1 MQQNTFTIRE
11 NTTIADGTCRI
22 VLAGEMAEPMRPG
35 QFVQLRLP
43 QVYLRRPISVYDCD
57 ADRFT
62 LIYKVVGKGT
72 SLLAAMQPRLPRETL
87 DVLTHLGNGF
97 SVEKSGERPLLIGGG
112 VGTAPLYLLARELT
126 KAGKTVSA
134 VIGFRTASEIF
145 AEEELRAL
153 GVSVTV
159 ATADG
164 SRGVKGFVTDALP
177 KDGGSTFYY
186 ACGPEPMLRAVRAA
200 APINGELSLEERMG
214 CGFGAC
220 MGCTIETKDGP
231 RRVCKDGP
239 VFAKE
244 ALVW

>member
-11 NTTIADGTCRI
+11 NVTVADGTCRI
-22 VLAGEMAEPMRPG
+22 VLAGEMGEPMRPG

-57 ADRFT
+57 AGAFT

-72 SLLAAMQPRLPRETL
+72 ALLAAMRPGETL

-97 SVEKSGERPLLIGGG
+97 SVEKSGDRPLLIGGG

-134 VIGFRTASEIF
+134 VIGFRTAAEIF

-164 SRGVKGFVTDALP
+164 SRGVRGFVTDALP
-177 KDGGSTFYY
+177 AAGENTFYY
-186 ACGPEPMLRAVRAA
+186 TCGPEPMLRAVRAA
-200 APINGELSLEERMG
+200 VKIDGELSLEERMG

-220 MGCTIETKDGP
+220 MGCTIETKSGP

-244 ALVW
+244 ALTW